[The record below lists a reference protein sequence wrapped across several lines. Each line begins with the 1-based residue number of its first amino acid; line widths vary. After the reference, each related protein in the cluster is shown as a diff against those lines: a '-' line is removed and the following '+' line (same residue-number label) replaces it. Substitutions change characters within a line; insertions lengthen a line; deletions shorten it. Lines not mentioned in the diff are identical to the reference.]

1 MDGNGNNETPEAA
14 ASRPRRIGILTA
26 GGDAPGMNA
35 AIRAV
40 VRSAAIAGIE
50 VIGFRRGYEGLIRD
64 LAEPLSG
71 RSVANM
77 IQRGGTFLET
87 SRSPEFRTPAA
98 RGLAARNLKRHQIE
112 ALIVVG
118 GEGSMIGATA
128 FGNETGVPV
137 FVIPASIDNDIP
149 GTDYSI
155 GFDTAVNTA
164 LDAIDRI
171 RDTAFAYERVFCV
184 EVMGRDSG
192 FIAIAVALGG
202 GAEAVIVP
210 EIPFSLDDVCD
221 RVEDSH
227 RRGKR
232 STIVVVS
239 EGPRTGGVIPVADA
253 LTARLGMQ
261 ARVVVLGHVQRGGV
275 SDRPRPAPGEPD
287 GRRCRERDPRRQ
299 RTVAHRRRGGQNRP
313 RPIGR
318 GRQQAPPPGP
328 IANRASPP
336 TVDLTVALQSVV
348 PLTAMVRAS
357 LSFQSRRASF
367 FLIPLSAR
375 EGVRGWVVID
385 HRRAP
390 GNNPPS
396 HPVRISR

>member
-1 MDGNGNNETPEAA
+1 MNGDNETNGAPHK
-14 ASRPRRIGILTA
+14 RVHRIAILTA
-26 GGDAPGMNA
+26 GGDAPGLNA

-40 VRSAAIAGIE
+40 VRSAAVARVE

-64 LAEPLSG
+64 LAEPLDG

-128 FGNETGVPV
+128 FSAETGVPA

-210 EIPFSLDDVCD
+210 EIPFSLDDICD

-239 EGPRTGGVIPVADA
+239 EGPRTGGVMPVAEA

-261 ARVVVLGHVQRGGV
+261 ARVVVLGHIQRGG
-275 SDRPRPAPGEPD
+275 SPTARDRLLASRMGAGAVKAIVDGHASSLVAELRGE
-287 GRRCRERDPRRQ
+287 
-299 RTVAHRRRGGQNRP
+299 
-313 RPIGR
+313 I
-318 GRQQAPPPGP
+318 
-328 IANRASPP
+328 SF
-336 TVDLTVALQSVV
+336 V
-348 PLTAMVRAS
+348 PLPEVPARSRQLDTDLLDLVAMLS
-357 LSFQSRRASF
+357 L
-367 FLIPLSAR
+367 
-375 EGVRGWVVID
+375 
-385 HRRAP
+385 
-390 GNNPPS
+390 
-396 HPVRISR
+396 

>member
-1 MDGNGNNETPEAA
+1 MKANNDSSHLTG
-14 ASRPRRIGILTA
+14 SRPRRIGILTA

-40 VRSAAIAGIE
+40 VRIAAVAAIE

-64 LAEPLSG
+64 LAEPLSS

-87 SRSPEFRTPAA
+87 SRSVEFRTPAA

-118 GEGSMIGATA
+118 GEGSMIGATI
-128 FGNETGVPV
+128 FSGETGIPV

-192 FIAIAVALGG
+192 FIALAVALGG

-210 EIPFSLDDVCD
+210 EIPFTLDEICD

-232 STIVVVS
+232 ATIVVVS
-239 EGPRTGGVIPVADA
+239 EGPRTGGVIPIAEA
-253 LTARLGMQ
+253 LTARLHMQ
-261 ARVVVLGHVQRGGV
+261 ARVVVIGHVQRGGAPTARDRALASRMGAAAV
-275 SDRPRPAPGEPD
+275 SAILDGAGSSLIGEDRGAIVR
-287 GRRCRERDPRRQ
+287 
-299 RTVAHRRRGGQNRP
+299 
-313 RPIGR
+313 
-318 GRQQAPPPGP
+318 
-328 IANRASPP
+328 
-336 TVDLTVALQSVV
+336 V
-348 PLTAMVRAS
+348 PLSEVVDQRRPLDPALIELVHQ
-357 LSFQSRRASF
+357 LST
-367 FLIPLSAR
+367 
-375 EGVRGWVVID
+375 
-385 HRRAP
+385 
-390 GNNPPS
+390 
-396 HPVRISR
+396 

>member
-1 MDGNGNNETPEAA
+1 MDDNGDKQTPDATG
-14 ASRPRRIGILTA
+14 SRSRRIGILTA

-40 VRSAAIAGIE
+40 VRSAAVAGID

-64 LAEPLSG
+64 LAEPLAG

-87 SRSPEFRTPAA
+87 SRSPEFHTPAA
-98 RGLAARNLKRHQIE
+98 RGLAARNLRRHQID
-112 ALIVVG
+112 ALVVIG
-118 GEGSMIGATA
+118 GEGSMIGATV
-128 FGNETGVPV
+128 FGAETGVPV

-164 LDAIDRI
+164 LEAIDRI

-192 FIAIAVALGG
+192 FIALAVALGG

-210 EIPFSLDDVCD
+210 EIPFSLDDICD

-253 LTARLGMQ
+253 LTARLKMQ
-261 ARVVVLGHVQRGGV
+261 ARVVVLGHVQRGGAPTAR
-275 SDRPRPAPGEPD
+275 DRLLASRMGAGAVKAILDGAGPSLIGEENGAIVRVPL
-287 GRRCRERDPRRQ
+287 GEV
-299 RTVAHRRRGGQNRP
+299 TSRRR
-313 RPIGR
+313 
-318 GRQQAPPPGP
+318 
-328 IANRASPP
+328 
-336 TVDLTVALQSVV
+336 
-348 PLTAMVRAS
+348 PLDPS
-357 LSFQSRRASF
+357 LIELVHQ
-367 FLIPLSAR
+367 LST
-375 EGVRGWVVID
+375 
-385 HRRAP
+385 
-390 GNNPPS
+390 
-396 HPVRISR
+396 

>member
-1 MDGNGNNETPEAA
+1 MNGNNESSDLTG
-14 ASRPRRIGILTA
+14 SRPRRVAIITA

-40 VRSAAIAGIE
+40 VRTAAVAGIE

-64 LAEPLSG
+64 LAEPLST

-87 SRSPEFRTPAA
+87 SRSVEFRTPAA
-98 RGLAARNLKRHQIE
+98 RGLAARNLKRHQID

-118 GEGSMIGATA
+118 GEGSMIGATV
-128 FGNETGVPV
+128 FGGETGIPV

-192 FIAIAVALGG
+192 FIAIAVGLGG

-210 EIPFSLDDVCD
+210 EIPFTPRRNLRSRRRQPSPRQTRDD
-221 RVEDSH
+221 
-227 RRGKR
+227 RRGLGGTAHR
-232 STIVVVS
+232 WRHPDRR
-239 EGPRTGGVIPVADA
+239 GPHRQTGDA
-253 LTARLGMQ
+253 GA
-261 ARVVVLGHVQRGGV
+261 RGG
-275 SDRPRPAPGEPD
+275 DRPRPARRSAHRQGPAAGEPD
-287 GRRCRERDPRRQ
+287 GRRRHQGHPRRY
-299 RTVAHRRRGGQNRP
+299 RAFTDWRRARRDCMRSAKRRG
-313 RPIGR
+313 
-318 GRQQAPPPGP
+318 
-328 IANRASPP
+328 
-336 TVDLTVALQSVV
+336 
-348 PLTAMVRAS
+348 
-357 LSFQSRRASF
+357 
-367 FLIPLSAR
+367 
-375 EGVRGWVVID
+375 
-385 HRRAP
+385 
-390 GNNPPS
+390 
-396 HPVRISR
+396 

>member
-1 MDGNGNNETPEAA
+1 MDTNGDNESPELYGA
-14 ASRPRRIGILTA
+14 RPRRIAILTA
-26 GGDAPGMNA
+26 GAAPPAMTPA
-35 AIRAV
+35 VRAV
-40 VRSAAIAGIE
+40 VRGGAIAGIE

-64 LAEPLSG
+64 LAEPLDG

-118 GEGSMIGATA
+118 GEGSMTGATI
-128 FGNETGVPV
+128 FGTETGIPV
-137 FVIPASIDNDIP
+137 YVIPASIDNDIP
-149 GTDYSI
+149 GTDNSI

-164 LDAIDRI
+164 LEAIDRI

-210 EIPFSLDDVCD
+210 EIPFSLDDICD

-239 EGPRTGGVIPVADA
+239 EGPRTGGVIPVAEA
-253 LTARLGMQ
+253 LTR
-261 ARVVVLGHVQRGGV
+261 
-275 SDRPRPAPGEPD
+275 
-287 GRRCRERDPRRQ
+287 
-299 RTVAHRRRGGQNRP
+299 
-313 RPIGR
+313 
-318 GRQQAPPPGP
+318 
-328 IANRASPP
+328 
-336 TVDLTVALQSVV
+336 
-348 PLTAMVRAS
+348 
-357 LSFQSRRASF
+357 
-367 FLIPLSAR
+367 
-375 EGVRGWVVID
+375 
-385 HRRAP
+385 
-390 GNNPPS
+390 
-396 HPVRISR
+396 

>member
-1 MDGNGNNETPEAA
+1 MDTNGDNESPEL
-14 ASRPRRIGILTA
+14 SGTRPRRIAILSA

-40 VRSAAIAGIE
+40 VRSAAVARVE

-64 LAEPLSG
+64 LAEPLDG

-98 RGLAARNLKRHQIE
+98 RGLAARNLRRHQIE

-118 GEGSMIGATA
+118 GEGSMTGATI
-128 FGNETGVPV
+128 FGTETGIPV
-137 FVIPASIDNDIP
+137 YVIPASIDNDIP
-149 GTDYSI
+149 GTDNSI
-155 GFDTAVNTA
+155 GFNTA
-164 LDAIDRI
+164 LEAIDRI
-171 RDTAFAYERVFCV
+171 RDTAFAYERVFSV

-210 EIPFSLDDVCD
+210 EIPFSLDDICD

-239 EGPRTGGVIPVADA
+239 EGPRTGGVMPVAEA

-261 ARVVVLGHVQRGGV
+261 ARVVVLGHVQRGGAPTAR
-275 SDRPRPAPGEPD
+275 DRLLASRMGAGAVKAILDGAGPSLIGE
-287 GRRCRERDPRRQ
+287 ERGTIVRVPLGE
-299 RTVAHRRRGGQNRP
+299 V
-313 RPIGR
+313 
-318 GRQQAPPPGP
+318 
-328 IANRASPP
+328 ANR
-336 TVDLTVALQSVV
+336 
-348 PLTAMVRAS
+348 
-357 LSFQSRRASF
+357 
-367 FLIPLSAR
+367 
-375 EGVRGWVVID
+375 
-385 HRRAP
+385 
-390 GNNPPS
+390 
-396 HPVRISR
+396 

>member
-1 MDGNGNNETPEAA
+1 LTPNQINSAAESTSSNG
-14 ASRPRRIGILTA
+14 ASRRIGILTA

-40 VRSAAIAGIE
+40 VRTAANASIE

-71 RSVANM
+71 RSVANI

-87 SRSPEFRTPAA
+87 SRSPEFHTPAA
-98 RGLAARNLKRHQIE
+98 RGLAARNLKRHQIQ

-118 GEGSMIGATA
+118 GEGSMRGAKV
-128 FGNETGVPV
+128 FSDETGTPV
-137 FVIPASIDNDIP
+137 FVIPASIDNDIA

-202 GAEAVIVP
+202 GAEVVVVP
-210 EIPFSLDDVCD
+210 EIPLSLDQVCD
-221 RVEDSH
+221 RVEESH

-232 STIVVVS
+232 SSIIVVS
-239 EGPRTGGVIPVADA
+239 EGPRTGGVTPFAEA
-253 LTARLGMQ
+253 LTARLGMP
-261 ARVVVLGHVQRGGV
+261 ARVVVLGHIQRGGAPTAR
-275 SDRPRPAPGEPD
+275 DRLLASRLGAGAVAAFLDDSAPSLIGE
-287 GRRCRERDPRRQ
+287 ERG
-299 RTVAHRRRGGQNRP
+299 A
-313 RPIGR
+313 I
-318 GRQQAPPPGP
+318 
-328 IANRASPP
+328 
-336 TVDLTVALQSVV
+336 
-348 PLTAMVRAS
+348 VR
-357 LSFQSRRASF
+357 
-367 FLIPLSAR
+367 IPLA
-375 EGVRGWVVID
+375 GLGD
-385 HRRAP
+385 QRRTLDPALIELVHQL
-390 GNNPPS
+390 S
-396 HPVRISR
+396 T

>member
-1 MDGNGNNETPEAA
+1 MEQDASLLISMDGNNQTPELT
-14 ASRPRRIGILTA
+14 ASRPRRVAILTA

-40 VRSAAIAGIE
+40 VRCAGTAGIE

-87 SRSPEFRTPAA
+87 SRSAEFHTAAA

-112 ALIVVG
+112 ALIVIG
-118 GEGSMIGATA
+118 GEGSMVGASV
-128 FGNETGVPV
+128 FGGETGVPV

-164 LDAIDRI
+164 LEAIDRI

-192 FIAIAVALGG
+192 FIALAVALGG
-202 GAEAVIVP
+202 GAEAVVVP
-210 EIPFSLDDVCD
+210 EIPFSLDDICD
-221 RVEDSH
+221 RVEESH

-239 EGPRTGGVIPVADA
+239 EGPRTGGVLPVAEA
-253 LTARLGMQ
+253 LTARLHMP
-261 ARVVVLGHVQRGGV
+261 ARVVVLGHVQRGGAPTAR
-275 SDRPRPAPGEPD
+275 DRLLASRMGAAAVKAIVDGAGPTLIGE
-287 GRRCRERDPRRQ
+287 ERGAIVRVPLGE
-299 RTVAHRRRGGQNRP
+299 AASRRR
-313 RPIGR
+313 
-318 GRQQAPPPGP
+318 
-328 IANRASPP
+328 
-336 TVDLTVALQSVV
+336 
-348 PLTAMVRAS
+348 PLDPS
-357 LSFQSRRASF
+357 LIELVHQ
-367 FLIPLSAR
+367 LST
-375 EGVRGWVVID
+375 
-385 HRRAP
+385 
-390 GNNPPS
+390 
-396 HPVRISR
+396 

>member
-1 MDGNGNNETPEAA
+1 MDATDESPRTTNGQRA
-14 ASRPRRIGILTA
+14 RRIGILTA

-40 VRSAAIAGIE
+40 VRSAAMNEIE
-50 VIGFRRGYEGLIRD
+50 VVGFRRGYEGLIRD

-71 RSVANM
+71 RSVANI

-87 SRSPEFRTPAA
+87 SRSVEFHTSAA

-118 GEGSMIGATA
+118 GEGSMNGGII

-137 FVIPASIDNDIP
+137 FVIPASIDNDIA

-202 GAEAVIVP
+202 GAEAVVVP
-210 EIPFSLDDVCD
+210 EIPVSLDDICN
-221 RVEDSH
+221 RVEESH

-232 STIVVVS
+232 SSIIVVS
-239 EGPRTGGVIPVADA
+239 EGPRTGGVLPVAEA
-253 LTARLGMQ
+253 LTARLGIQ
-261 ARVVVLGHVQRGGV
+261 ARIVVLGHIQRGGAPTAR
-275 SDRPRPAPGEPD
+275 DRLLASRMGVGAVKAILDGSPPALIGE
-287 GRRCRERDPRRQ
+287 ERGAIVRVPLGEAAD
-299 RTVAHRRRGGQNRP
+299 RRRTLDP
-313 RPIGR
+313 ALI
-318 GRQQAPPPGP
+318 
-328 IANRASPP
+328 
-336 TVDLTVALQSVV
+336 DLVHQ
-348 PLTAMVRAS
+348 
-357 LSFQSRRASF
+357 LST
-367 FLIPLSAR
+367 
-375 EGVRGWVVID
+375 
-385 HRRAP
+385 
-390 GNNPPS
+390 
-396 HPVRISR
+396 